1 MLNRNRLEDIWE
13 KLLRTVEDHTRQKH
27 YDKLVTEQYP
37 VPTYN
42 EARKMIVHELREIA
56 REEKLTNDESEY
68 VFSKLNGT
76 IDTLIY
82 YVIDHYKGFK
92 S

>member
-1 MLNRNRLEDIWE
+1 
-13 KLLRTVEDHTRQKH
+13 
-27 YDKLVTEQYP
+27 
-37 VPTYN
+37 
-42 EARKMIVHELREIA
+42 MIVHELREIA